1 MEAKKICD
9 GVFWVG
15 AVDWDRRLFDS
26 LIPLPDGTSY
36 NAYLV
41 RGSTK
46 TALIDTVDPSKASEL
61 ISRLAGVEKIDYI
74 ISQHAE
80 QDHSGSIPEVLAR
93 FKGAKVVT
101 SPKGK
106 EMLAVHLG
114 LDPASIMTV
123 NDGETLSLGD
133 KTIEF
138 ISTPW
143 VHWPETMS
151 CYLREDTV
159 LFTCD
164 LFGAHLAT
172 SSVFVE
178 DDNETCLA
186 AKRYYAEVM
195 MPFRSAIKKHM
206 ERFSR
211 YEIGII
217 APSHGPVHPSE
228 HVGCVLDFH
237 RQWVSDKVANTVV
250 IPYATMHGS
259 TETMVS
265 SLAEALSR
273 SGVMA
278 ERFNLAV
285 TDTGRLMMSMVDAAT
300 VVFGTP
306 TVLTGAHPMV
316 ASAAFVINALKPK
329 ARFASVIGSYGWGGK
344 SVEQITSAISSLKA
358 EILEPVVI
366 KGRPTPTDLARV
378 EALADLIVSKHREA
392 GLL

>member
-1 MEAKKICD
+1 MESKKICD

-41 RGSTK
+41 KGSDK
-46 TALIDTVDPSKASEL
+46 TALIDTVDPSKTAEL
-61 ISRLAGVEKIDYI
+61 MERLEGVERIDYI

-80 QDHSGSIPEVLAR
+80 QDHSGAIPAVLAR
-93 FKGAKVVT
+93 FTDAKVVA

-106 EMLAVHLG
+106 EMLALHLG
-114 LDPASIMTV
+114 IDPASIMVV

-151 CYLREDTV
+151 CYIREDLV

-164 LFGAHLAT
+164 LFGAHLAS

-178 DDNETCLA
+178 DDHETCLA

-195 MPFRSAIKKHM
+195 MPFRSAIKKHLD
-206 ERFSR
+206 RFSR
-211 YEIGII
+211 YEIAIV
-217 APSHGPVHPSE
+217 APSHGPVHPIE
-228 HVGCVLDFH
+228 HVGCVMNFH
-237 RQWVSDKVANTVV
+237 RQWVSDKVSNTVV
-250 IPYATMHGS
+250 IPYASMHGS
-259 TETMVS
+259 TEAMVS
-265 SLAEALSR
+265 SLAEMLSKG
-273 SGVMA
+273 GVRV

-285 TDTGRLMMSMVDAAT
+285 TDMGRLLMSIVDAAT

-329 ARFASVIGSYGWGGK
+329 AIFASVIGSYGWGGK
-344 SVEQITSAISSLKA
+344 SVEQIASLISGLKA
-358 EILEPVVI
+358 EMLEPVVI
-366 KGRPTPTDLARV
+366 KGRPTKADFDRV
-378 EALADLIVSKHREA
+378 EALADLIISKHREA
-392 GLL
+392 GLF

>member
-41 RGSTK
+41 KGSDK
-46 TALIDTVDPSKASEL
+46 TALIDTVDPSKTSEL
-61 ISRLAGVEKIDYI
+61 ISRLADVERIDYI
-74 ISQHAE
+74 VSLHAE
-80 QDHSGSIPEVLAR
+80 QDHSGSIPRVLER
-93 FKGAKVVT
+93 FRDAKVVA
-101 SPKGK
+101 SPKGRD
-106 EMLAVHLG
+106 MLAIHLG

-123 NDGETLSLGD
+123 EDGETLSLGG
-133 KTIEF
+133 KTLEF

-151 CYLREDTV
+151 CYLKEEMV
-159 LFTCD
+159 LFSCD
-164 LFGAHLAT
+164 LFGAHLAS

-178 DDNETCLA
+178 DDHETCLA

-195 MPFRSAIKKHM
+195 MPFRSAIKKHL

-211 YEIGII
+211 YEIAII
-217 APSHGPVHPSE
+217 APSHGPVHPIE
-228 HVGCVLDFH
+228 HVGCVMDFH
-237 RQWVSDKVANTVV
+237 KQWVSDKVSNTVV

-259 TETMVS
+259 TELMVS
-265 SLAEALSR
+265 SLAEALSKG
-273 SGVMA
+273 GVSV
-278 ERFNLAV
+278 ERYNLAA
-285 TDTGRLMMSMVDAAT
+285 TDTGRLMMSMVEAAT

-329 ARFASVIGSYGWGGK
+329 TMFASVIGSYGWGGK
-344 SVEQITSAISSLKA
+344 SVEQITSLISGLKA
-358 EILEPVVI
+358 EMLEPVVI
-366 KGRPTPTDLARV
+366 KGRPAPADLARV
-378 EALADLIVSKHREA
+378 EALAGLIISRHRDA

>member
-1 MEAKKICD
+1 MESKKVCD

-15 AVDWDRRLFDS
+15 ALDWDRRLFDS

-41 RGSTK
+41 KGSDK
-46 TALIDTVDPSKASEL
+46 TALIDTVDPSKTSEL
-61 ISRLAGVEKIDYI
+61 MARLAGVERIDYI
-74 ISQHAE
+74 ISQHSE
-80 QDHSGSIPEVLAR
+80 QDHSGAIPAVLAR
-93 FKGAKVVT
+93 FKDAKVVT
-101 SPKGK
+101 NSKGK
-106 EMLAVHLG
+106 EMLAAHLG
-114 LDPASIMTV
+114 IDPAAIMVV

-151 CYLREDTV
+151 CYIREDQV

-164 LFGAHLAT
+164 LFGAHLAS

-178 DDNETCLA
+178 DDHETCLA

-195 MPFRSAIKKHM
+195 MPFRSAIKKHL

-211 YEIGII
+211 YEISVV
-217 APSHGPVHPSE
+217 APSHGPVHPIE
-228 HVGCVLDFH
+228 HVGCVMDFH
-237 RQWVSDKVANTVV
+237 RQWVSDKVSNTVV
-250 IPYATMHGS
+250 IPYASMHGS
-259 TETMVS
+259 TEMMVS
-265 SLAEALSR
+265 HLAEMLSNG
-273 SGVMA
+273 GVRV
-278 ERFNLAV
+278 ERYNLAV
-285 TDTGRLMMSMVDAAT
+285 TDTGRLLMAMVDAAT

-329 ARFASVIGSYGWGGK
+329 AIFASVIGSYGWGGK
-344 SVEQITSAISSLKA
+344 SVEQITSMISGLKA
-358 EILEPVVI
+358 EMLEPVVI
-366 KGRPTPTDLARV
+366 KGRPTQADFGRV
-378 EALADLIVSKHREA
+378 EVLAGLIISKHREA
-392 GLL
+392 GLF

>member
-1 MEAKKICD
+1 MEPKKICD

-15 AVDWDRRLFDS
+15 ALDWDRRLFDS

-41 RGSTK
+41 KGSDK
-46 TALIDTVDPSKASEL
+46 TVLIDTVDPSKTSEL
-61 ISRLAGVEKIDYI
+61 MARLEGVERIDYI
-74 ISQHAE
+74 ISQHSE
-80 QDHSGSIPEVLAR
+80 QDHSGAIPAVLAR
-93 FKGAKVVT
+93 FTDAKVIT
-101 SPKGK
+101 SSKGK
-106 EMLAVHLG
+106 EMLALHLG
-114 LDPASIMTV
+114 IDPASIMAV

-151 CYLREDTV
+151 CYIREDMV

-164 LFGAHLAT
+164 LFGAHLAS

-178 DDNETCLA
+178 DDHETCLA

-195 MPFRSAIKKHM
+195 MPFRSAIKKHL

-211 YEIGII
+211 YEIDIV
-217 APSHGPVHPSE
+217 APSHGPVHPIE
-228 HVGCVLDFH
+228 HVGCVMDFH
-237 RQWVSDKVANTVV
+237 RQWVSDKVSNTVV
-250 IPYATMHGS
+250 IPFASMHGS
-259 TETMVS
+259 TEAMVT
-265 SLAEALSR
+265 SLAEALSKG
-273 SGVMA
+273 GVMV

-285 TDTGRLMMSMVDAAT
+285 TDMGRLMMAMVDAAT

-329 ARFASVIGSYGWGGK
+329 AIFSSVIGSYGWGGK
-344 SVEQITSAISSLKA
+344 SVEQITSMISGLKA
-358 EILEPVVI
+358 QMLEPVVI
-366 KGRPTPTDLARV
+366 KGRPAKADFDRV
-378 EALADLIVSKHREA
+378 EALADLIISKHREA
-392 GLL
+392 GLF

>member
-1 MEAKKICD
+1 MEPKKICD

-15 AVDWDRRLFDS
+15 AVDWERRLFDS

-41 RGSTK
+41 KGSDK
-46 TALIDTVDPSKASEL
+46 TALIDTVDPSKTSEL
-61 ISRLAGVEKIDYI
+61 MARLEGVERIDYI
-74 ISQHAE
+74 ISQHSE
-80 QDHSGSIPEVLAR
+80 QDHSGAIPAVLAR
-93 FKGAKVVT
+93 FTGAKVIT

-106 EMLAVHLG
+106 EMLALHLG
-114 LDPASIMTV
+114 IDPACITAV

-151 CYLREDTV
+151 CYIREDMV

-164 LFGAHLAT
+164 LFGAHLAS

-178 DDNETCLA
+178 DDHETCLA

-195 MPFRSAIKKHM
+195 MPFRSAIKKHL

-211 YEIGII
+211 YEIEII
-217 APSHGPVHPSE
+217 APSHGPVHPIE
-228 HVGCVLDFH
+228 HVGCVMDFH
-237 RQWVSDKVANTVV
+237 RQWVSDEVSNTVV
-250 IPYATMHGS
+250 IPFASMHGS
-259 TETMVS
+259 TEAMVTY
-265 SLAEALSR
+265 LAEALSKG
-273 SGVMA
+273 GVRV

-285 TDTGRLMMSMVDAAT
+285 TDTGRLMMAMVDAAT

-306 TVLTGAHPMV
+306 TVLTGAHPLV

-329 ARFASVIGSYGWGGK
+329 AIFASVIGSYGWGGK
-344 SVEQITSAISSLKA
+344 SVEQITSLISGLKA
-358 EILEPVVI
+358 EMLEPVVI
-366 KGRPTPTDLARV
+366 KGRPAKADLDRV
-378 EALADLIVSKHREA
+378 EALADLIISKHREA
-392 GLL
+392 GLF